1 MFNVYAKMLVIFRN
15 IKNMT
20 LEEKKNQVVVHEI
33 RKKKAILQSLKRYYE
48 VLLFYYKFDTSWY
61 LDTMRYQIL
70 H

>member
-33 RKKKAILQSLKRYYE
+33 RKKKSNFTIFEE
-48 VLLFYYKFDTSWY
+48 VL
-61 LDTMRYQIL
+61 
-70 H
+70 